1 MKKIDKA
8 MISLFFK
15 YYFTVFISICM
26 YCLSFLYVLSPSYAT
41 FRLYILST
49 AWLSFAGFLII
60 IRIFKILSK
69 FEIDKHEMISS
80 LLLLLCYIVAVFF
93 GPAFNLV

>member
-69 FEIDKHEMISS
+69 FEIDKHEMIST
-80 LLLLLCYIVAVFF
+80 LLILLCLIFFLIDGNSYNIV
-93 GPAFNLV
+93 